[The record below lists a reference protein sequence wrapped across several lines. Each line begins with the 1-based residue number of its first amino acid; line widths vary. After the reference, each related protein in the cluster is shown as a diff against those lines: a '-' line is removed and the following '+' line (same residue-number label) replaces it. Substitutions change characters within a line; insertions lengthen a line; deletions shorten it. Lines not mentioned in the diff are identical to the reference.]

1 MPIAVA
7 YALAAAPFLMLG
19 LGLARLTRA

>member
-7 YALAAAPFLMLG
+7 YALAAAPFVTLG
-19 LGLARLTRA
+19 LGLLRLTRA